1 MLGAAPLIAF
11 VATSRPDEA
20 RAFYVD
26 VLGLRLVADE
36 PFALIFDAGGTALRI
51 AKVQTVTSV
60 PYTVLGWEVA
70 DVRAA
75 IRTLVARGV
84 TFARYDGLP
93 QDDLGI
99 WMTPAGAKVAWFQ
112 DPDGNVLSLTQ
123 R

>member
-1 MLGAAPLIAF
+1 MLSAAPLIAF
-11 VATSRPDEA
+11 VATSRPEEA
-20 RAFYVD
+20 RRFYAD

-36 PFALIFDAGGTALRI
+36 PFAIIFDAGGTALRI
-51 AKVQTVTSV
+51 AKVQAVVAV

-75 IRTLVARGV
+75 VGTLQARGV
-84 TFARYDGLP
+84 TFMRYDGLP
-93 QDDLGI
+93 QDELGI
-99 WMTPAGAKVAWFQ
+99 WTTPAGAKVVWFQ